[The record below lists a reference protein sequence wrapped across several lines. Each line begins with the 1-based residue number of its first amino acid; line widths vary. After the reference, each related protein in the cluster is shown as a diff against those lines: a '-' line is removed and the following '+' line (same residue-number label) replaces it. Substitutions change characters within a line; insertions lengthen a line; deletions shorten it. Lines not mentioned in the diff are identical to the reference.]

1 MADKKYLDEAGI
13 ERLKVYIDTQIAHL
27 QKAIDLLYSTDGT
40 PGSIQQMI
48 DDAINDITSIY
59 GGAAPESEDEP

>member
-1 MADKKYLDEAGI
+1 MADKEYLDKAGV
-13 ERLKVYIDTQIAHL
+13 ERLKQYIDAQIVNL

-40 PGSIQQMI
+40 PGSIHRMI

-59 GGAAPESEDEP
+59 GGAAPESEDKP